1 MQTVKALING
11 RIFTGEEIIYQH
23 ALLVENGHI
32 IDIVPEHLLPQVK
45 YHYDLN
51 GGLLAPGF
59 IDVHVNG
66 GAGELFNHNP
76 SAEALQTIAQ
86 AHREYGTTA
95 FLPTLITDT
104 WEQMV
109 SAVAAVAAATELS
122 VPGILGIH
130 LEGPY
135 LNERRKGVHPA
146 KRIRVPKSYGDLNRL
161 FDVFPAHLIKLM
173 TLAPE
178 QVSPAFIQQLIIDG
192 IIVSAGHTE
201 ANYDQM
207 QIALAHGVTG
217 FTHLFNAMS
226 PMTSREPGVVGAAL
240 DHADSWCEL
249 IVDGYHV
256 HPVTLRQAIKA
267 KANGKMILVT
277 DAMHTV
283 AQSAGRFDLMGSSI
297 ISENGKVTTL
307 DGTLAGSNLDMASA
321 VRNTVQKV
329 GLELEEALRM
339 ASLYPAQFLQLDHKL
354 GRIAKGFQADLV
366 LIDDHMV
373 VKKTWI
379 RGET

>member
-1 MQTVKALING
+1 MQTLKALING
-11 RIFTGEEIIYQH
+11 RIFTGEKILHQH
-23 ALLVENGHI
+23 VLLVEKGHI

-45 YHYDLN
+45 DCYDLN
-51 GGLLAPGF
+51 GSLLAPGF

-66 GAGELFNHNP
+66 AAGALLNHQP
-76 SAEALQTIAQ
+76 SAQALQTIAQ

-95 FLPTLITDT
+95 FLPTLMTDT
-104 WEQMV
+104 WEQMIN
-109 SAVAAVAAATELS
+109 AVAAVVAAAELG

-135 LNERRKGVHPA
+135 LNVERKGVHSA
-146 KRIRVPKSYGDLNRL
+146 KRIRVPSSDEDINHL
-161 FDVFPAHLIKLM
+161 FDIFPAHLIKLI

-178 QVSPAFIQQLIIDG
+178 RVSPEFIQRLIRHG
-192 IIVSAGHTE
+192 MIVSAGHTE
-201 ANYDQM
+201 ASYDQM

-240 DHADSWCEL
+240 DHGDSWCGL
-249 IVDGYHV
+249 IVDGHHV

-267 KANGKMILVT
+267 KAKGKMMLVT

-283 AQSAGRFDLMGSSI
+283 GQGASRFDLMGSPI

-307 DGTLAGSNLDMASA
+307 NGTLAGSNLDMATA
-321 VRNTVQKV
+321 VRNTVQQV
-329 GLELEEALRM
+329 GLGLEEALRM
-339 ASLYPAQFLQLDHKL
+339 ASLYPAQFLKLDYKI

-366 LIDDHMV
+366 LIDDHMQV
-373 VKKTWI
+373 QQTWI
-379 RGET
+379 KGET

>member
-1 MQTVKALING
+1 MQTLKALING
-11 RIFTGEEIIYQH
+11 RIFTGEKILHQH
-23 ALLVENGHI
+23 VLLVEKGHI
-32 IDIVPEHLLPQVK
+32 IDIVPERLLPQVK
-45 YHYDLN
+45 GCYDLN

-66 GAGELFNHNP
+66 GAGELLNHQP
-76 SAEALQTIAQ
+76 SAQALKTIAQ

-95 FLPTLITDT
+95 FLPTLMTDT
-104 WEQMV
+104 WEQMIN
-109 SAVAAVAAATELS
+109 AVAAVVAAAELG

-135 LNERRKGVHPA
+135 LNVERKGVHSA
-146 KRIRVPKSYGDLNRL
+146 KRIRVPSSDEDINHL
-161 FDVFPAHLIKLM
+161 FDVFPAHLIKLI

-178 QVSPAFIQQLIIDG
+178 RVSPEFIQRLIRHG
-192 IIVSAGHTE
+192 MIVSAGHTE
-201 ANYDQM
+201 ASYDQM

-240 DHADSWCEL
+240 DHGDSWCGL
-249 IVDGYHV
+249 IVDGHHV

-267 KANGKMILVT
+267 KAKGKMMLVT

-283 AQSAGRFDLMGSSI
+283 GQGASRFDLMGSPI
-297 ISENGKVTTL
+297 VSENGKVTTL
-307 DGTLAGSNLDMASA
+307 NGTLAGSNLDMATA
-321 VRNTVQKV
+321 VRNTVQQV
-329 GLELEEALRM
+329 GLGLEEALRM
-339 ASLYPAQFLQLDHKL
+339 ASLYPAQFLKLDHKI

-366 LIDDHMV
+366 LIDDHMQV
-373 VKKTWI
+373 QQTWI
-379 RGET
+379 KGET

>member
-11 RIFTGEEIIYQH
+11 RIFTGEKIIYQH
-23 ALLVENGHI
+23 ALLVEKGYI
-32 IDIVPEHLLPQVK
+32 IDIVPEHLLPQVNDR
-45 YHYDLN
+45 YDLN
-51 GGLLAPGF
+51 GGLLVPGF

-66 GAGELFNHNP
+66 GAGELLNHNP
-76 SAEALQTIAQ
+76 SAKALQTIAQ

-109 SAVAAVAAATELS
+109 NAVAAVAAAVELG
-122 VPGILGIH
+122 VPSILGIH

-135 LNERRKGVHPA
+135 LNEECKGVHPA
-146 KRIRVPKSYGDLNRL
+146 KRIRVPTGCEDLNRL

-178 QVSPAFIQQLIIDG
+178 RVSPAFIQRLTRDG
-192 IIVSAGHTE
+192 MIVSAGHTE
-201 ANYDQM
+201 ASYDQI

-226 PMTSREPGVVGAAL
+226 PMTSRKPGVVGAAL
-240 DHADSWCEL
+240 DHADSWCGL
-249 IVDGYHV
+249 IVDGHHV

-267 KANGKMILVT
+267 KTKGKMMLVT

-283 AQSAGRFDLMGSSI
+283 GQDVGRFDLMGSPI
-297 ISENGKVTTL
+297 VSENGKVTTPN
-307 DGTLAGSNLDMASA
+307 GTLAGSNLDMASA
-321 VRNTVQKV
+321 VRNTVQQV

-339 ASLYPAQFLQLDHKL
+339 ASLYPAQFLQLDHKI

-366 LIDDHMV
+366 LIDDDMV
-373 VKKTWI
+373 VQQTWI
-379 RGET
+379 KGEA

>member
-1 MQTVKALING
+1 MQTLKALING
-11 RIFTGEEIIYQH
+11 RIFTGEKILHQH
-23 ALLVENGHI
+23 VLLVEKGHI

-45 YHYDLN
+45 DCYDLN

-66 GAGELFNHNP
+66 AAGALLNHQP
-76 SAEALQTIAQ
+76 SAQALQTIAQ

-95 FLPTLITDT
+95 FLPTLMTDT
-104 WEQMV
+104 WEQMIN
-109 SAVAAVAAATELS
+109 AVAAVVAAAELG

-135 LNERRKGVHPA
+135 LNVERKGVHSA
-146 KRIRVPKSYGDLNRL
+146 KRIRVPSSDEDINHL
-161 FDVFPAHLIKLM
+161 FDVFPAHLIKLI

-178 QVSPAFIQQLIIDG
+178 RVSPEFIQRLIRHG
-192 IIVSAGHTE
+192 MIVSAGHTE
-201 ANYDQM
+201 ASYDQM

-240 DHADSWCEL
+240 DHGDSWCGL
-249 IVDGYHV
+249 IVDGHHV

-267 KANGKMILVT
+267 KAKGKMMLVT

-283 AQSAGRFDLMGSSI
+283 GQGASRFDLMGSPI
-297 ISENGKVTTL
+297 VSENGKVTTL
-307 DGTLAGSNLDMASA
+307 NGTLAGSNLDMATA
-321 VRNTVQKV
+321 VRNTVQQV
-329 GLELEEALRM
+329 GLGLEEALRM
-339 ASLYPAQFLQLDHKL
+339 ASLYPAQFLKLDHKI

-366 LIDDHMV
+366 LIDDHMQV
-373 VKKTWI
+373 QQTWI
-379 RGET
+379 KGET

>member
-1 MQTVKALING
+1 MQTLKALING
-11 RIFTGEEIIYQH
+11 RIFTGEKILHQH
-23 ALLVENGHI
+23 VLLVEKGHI

-45 YHYDLN
+45 DCYDLN
-51 GGLLAPGF
+51 GSLLAPGF

-66 GAGELFNHNP
+66 AAGALLNHQP
-76 SAEALQTIAQ
+76 SAQALQTIAQ

-95 FLPTLITDT
+95 FLPTLMTDT

-109 SAVAAVAAATELS
+109 NAVAAVAAAVELG

-135 LNERRKGVHPA
+135 LNEGRKGVHPA
-146 KRIRVPKSYGDLNRL
+146 KRIRVPTSHEDLNHL

-178 QVSPAFIQQLIIDG
+178 QVSPAFIRRLTQDG
-192 IIVSAGHTE
+192 VIVSAGHTE
-201 ANYDQM
+201 ASYDQM
-207 QIALAHGVTG
+207 QTALAHGVTG

-240 DHADSWCEL
+240 DHVDSWCGL
-249 IVDGYHV
+249 IVDGHHV

-267 KANGKMILVT
+267 KAKGKMILVT

-283 AQSAGRFDLMGSSI
+283 GQGAGRFDLMGSPI
-297 ISENGKVTTL
+297 ISANGKVTTL
-307 DGTLAGSNLDMASA
+307 DGTLAGSDLDMASA
-321 VRNTVQKV
+321 VRNTVQQV

-339 ASLYPAQFLQLDHKL
+339 ASLYPAQFLKLDHKI

-373 VKKTWI
+373 VQQTWI
-379 RGET
+379 KGQL

>member
-1 MQTVKALING
+1 MQTLKALING
-11 RIFTGEEIIYQH
+11 RIFTGEKILHQH
-23 ALLVENGHI
+23 VLLVEKGHI

-45 YHYDLN
+45 DCYDLN

-66 GAGELFNHNP
+66 AAGALLNHQP
-76 SAEALQTIAQ
+76 SAQALQTIAQ

-95 FLPTLITDT
+95 FLPTLMTDT
-104 WEQMV
+104 WEQMIN
-109 SAVAAVAAATELS
+109 AVAAVVAAAELG

-135 LNERRKGVHPA
+135 LNVERKGVHSA
-146 KRIRVPKSYGDLNRL
+146 KRIRIPSSDEDINHL
-161 FDVFPAHLIKLM
+161 FDVFPAHLIKLI

-178 QVSPAFIQQLIIDG
+178 RVSPEFIQRLIRHG
-192 IIVSAGHTE
+192 MIVSAGHTE
-201 ANYDQM
+201 ASYEQM

-240 DHADSWCEL
+240 DHGDSWCGL
-249 IVDGYHV
+249 IVDGHHV

-267 KANGKMILVT
+267 KAKGKMMLVT

-283 AQSAGRFDLMGSSI
+283 GQGAGRFDLMGSPI
-297 ISENGKVTTL
+297 VSENKKVTTL
-307 DGTLAGSNLDMASA
+307 NGTLAGSNLDMATA
-321 VRNTVQKV
+321 VRNTVQQV
-329 GLELEEALRM
+329 GLGLEEALRM
-339 ASLYPAQFLQLDHKL
+339 ASLYPAQFLKLDHKI

-366 LIDDHMV
+366 LIDDHMQV
-373 VKKTWI
+373 QQTWI
-379 RGET
+379 KGET

>member
-1 MQTVKALING
+1 MQTLKALING
-11 RIFTGEEIIYQH
+11 RIFTGEKILHQH
-23 ALLVENGHI
+23 VLLVEKGHI

-45 YHYDLN
+45 DCYDLN

-66 GAGELFNHNP
+66 AAGELLNHQP
-76 SAEALQTIAQ
+76 SAQALQTIAQ

-95 FLPTLITDT
+95 FLPTLMTDT
-104 WEQMV
+104 WEQMIN
-109 SAVAAVAAATELS
+109 AVAAVVAAAELG

-135 LNERRKGVHPA
+135 LNVERKGVHSA
-146 KRIRVPKSYGDLNRL
+146 KRIRVPSSDEDINHL
-161 FDVFPAHLIKLM
+161 FDIFPAHLIKLI

-178 QVSPAFIQQLIIDG
+178 RVSPEFIQRLIRHG
-192 IIVSAGHTE
+192 MIVSAGHTE
-201 ANYDQM
+201 ASYDQM

-240 DHADSWCEL
+240 DHGDSWCGL
-249 IVDGYHV
+249 IVDGHHV

-267 KANGKMILVT
+267 KAKGKMMLVT

-283 AQSAGRFDLMGSSI
+283 GQGASRFDLMGSPI
-297 ISENGKVTTL
+297 VSENGKVTTL
-307 DGTLAGSNLDMASA
+307 NGTLAGSNLDMATA
-321 VRNTVQKV
+321 VRNTVQQV
-329 GLELEEALRM
+329 GLGLEEALRM
-339 ASLYPAQFLQLDHKL
+339 ASLYPAQFLKLDHKI
-354 GRIAKGFQADLV
+354 GRIAEGFQADLV
-366 LIDDHMV
+366 LIDDHMQV
-373 VKKTWI
+373 QQTWI
-379 RGET
+379 KGET

>member
-1 MQTVKALING
+1 MQTLKALING
-11 RIFTGEEIIYQH
+11 RIFTGEKTLYQH
-23 ALLVENGHI
+23 ALLVEKDHI

-45 YHYDLN
+45 NCYDLN
-51 GGLLAPGF
+51 GGLLTPGF

-66 GAGELFNHNP
+66 GAGELLNHQP
-76 SAEALQTIAQ
+76 SVQSLQTIAQ
-86 AHREYGTTA
+86 AHRACGTTA

-109 SAVAAVAAATELS
+109 NAVAAVAAAVEVG

-135 LNERRKGVHPA
+135 LNEERKGVHPA
-146 KRIRVPKSYGDLNRL
+146 KRIRAPSIYEDLNHL

-178 QVSPAFIQQLIIDG
+178 RVSTKFIQQLIRHG
-192 IIVSAGHTE
+192 MIVSAGHTE
-201 ANYDQM
+201 ASYDQM
-207 QIALAHGVTG
+207 QIALSHGVTG

-240 DHADSWCEL
+240 DHAHSWCGL
-249 IVDGYHV
+249 IVDGHHV

-267 KANGKMILVT
+267 KAKGKMMLVT

-283 AQSAGRFDLMGSSI
+283 GQGAGRFDLMGSPI
-297 ISENGKVTTL
+297 VSENGKVTTL
-307 DGTLAGSNLDMASA
+307 DGTLAGSDLDMATA
-321 VRNTVQKV
+321 VRNTVQQV

-339 ASLYPAQFLQLDHKL
+339 ASLYPAQFLKLDHKI

-366 LIDDHMV
+366 LIDDHMLV
-373 VKKTWI
+373 QQTWI
-379 RGET
+379 KGEI

>member
-1 MQTVKALING
+1 MQTLKALING
-11 RIFTGEEIIYQH
+11 RIFTGEKILHQH
-23 ALLVENGHI
+23 VLLVEKGHI

-45 YHYDLN
+45 DCYDLN

-66 GAGELFNHNP
+66 AAGALLNHQP
-76 SAEALQTIAQ
+76 SAQALQTIAQ

-95 FLPTLITDT
+95 FLPTLMTDT
-104 WEQMV
+104 WEQMIN
-109 SAVAAVAAATELS
+109 AVAAVVAAAELG

-135 LNERRKGVHPA
+135 LNVERKGVHSA
-146 KRIRVPKSYGDLNRL
+146 KRIRIPSSDEDINHL
-161 FDVFPAHLIKLM
+161 FDVFPAHLIKLI

-178 QVSPAFIQQLIIDG
+178 RVSPEFIQRLIRHG
-192 IIVSAGHTE
+192 MIVSAGHTE
-201 ANYDQM
+201 ASYDQM

-240 DHADSWCEL
+240 DHGDSWCGL
-249 IVDGYHV
+249 IVDGHHV

-267 KANGKMILVT
+267 KAKGKMMLVT

-283 AQSAGRFDLMGSSI
+283 GQGAGRFDLMGSPI
-297 ISENGKVTTL
+297 VSENEKVTTL
-307 DGTLAGSNLDMASA
+307 NGTLAGSNLDMATA
-321 VRNTVQKV
+321 VRNTVQQV
-329 GLELEEALRM
+329 GLGLEEALRM
-339 ASLYPAQFLQLDHKL
+339 ASLYPAQFLKLDHKI

-366 LIDDHMV
+366 LIDDHMQV
-373 VKKTWI
+373 QQTWI
-379 RGET
+379 KGET

>member
-1 MQTVKALING
+1 
-11 RIFTGEEIIYQH
+11 
-23 ALLVENGHI
+23 
-32 IDIVPEHLLPQVK
+32 
-45 YHYDLN
+45 
-51 GGLLAPGF
+51 
-59 IDVHVNG
+59 
-66 GAGELFNHNP
+66 
-76 SAEALQTIAQ
+76 
-86 AHREYGTTA
+86 
-95 FLPTLITDT
+95 
-104 WEQMV
+104 
-109 SAVAAVAAATELS
+109 
-122 VPGILGIH
+122 
-130 LEGPY
+130 
-135 LNERRKGVHPA
+135 
-146 KRIRVPKSYGDLNRL
+146 
-161 FDVFPAHLIKLM
+161 
-173 TLAPE
+173 
-178 QVSPAFIQQLIIDG
+178 
-192 IIVSAGHTE
+192 
-201 ANYDQM
+201 
-207 QIALAHGVTG
+207 
-217 FTHLFNAMS
+217 
-226 PMTSREPGVVGAAL
+226 
-240 DHADSWCEL
+240 
-249 IVDGYHV
+249 
-256 HPVTLRQAIKA
+256 VTLRQAIKA

>member
-1 MQTVKALING
+1 MQTLKALING
-11 RIFTGEEIIYQH
+11 RIFTGEKILHQH
-23 ALLVENGHI
+23 VLLVEKGHI

-45 YHYDLN
+45 DCYDLN

-66 GAGELFNHNP
+66 AAGALLNHQP
-76 SAEALQTIAQ
+76 SAQALQTIAQ

-95 FLPTLITDT
+95 FLPTLMTDT
-104 WEQMV
+104 REQMV
-109 SAVAAVAAATELS
+109 NAVAAVVAAVELG

-135 LNERRKGVHPA
+135 LNAKRKGVHSA
-146 KRIRVPKSYGDLNRL
+146 KRIRVPSSDEDLNHL
-161 FDVFPAHLIKLM
+161 FDVFPAHLIKLI

-178 QVSPAFIQQLIIDG
+178 RVSPEFIQRLIRHG
-192 IIVSAGHTE
+192 MIVSAGHTE
-201 ANYDQM
+201 ASYDQM

-240 DHADSWCEL
+240 DHGDSWCGL
-249 IVDGYHV
+249 IVDGHHV

-267 KANGKMILVT
+267 KAKGKMMLVT

-283 AQSAGRFDLMGSSI
+283 GQGAGRFDLMGSPI
-297 ISENGKVTTL
+297 VSENKKVTTL
-307 DGTLAGSNLDMASA
+307 NGTLAGSNLDMATA
-321 VRNTVQKV
+321 VRNTVQQV
-329 GLELEEALRM
+329 GLGLEEALRM
-339 ASLYPAQFLQLDHKL
+339 ASLYPAQFLKLDHKI

-366 LIDDHMV
+366 LIDDHMQV
-373 VKKTWI
+373 QQTWI
-379 RGET
+379 KGET

>member
-1 MQTVKALING
+1 MQTLKALING
-11 RIFTGEEIIYQH
+11 RIFTGEKILHQH
-23 ALLVENGHI
+23 VLLVEKGHI

-45 YHYDLN
+45 DCYDLN

-66 GAGELFNHNP
+66 AAGALLNHQP
-76 SAEALQTIAQ
+76 SSQALQTIAQ

-95 FLPTLITDT
+95 FLPTLMTDT
-104 WEQMV
+104 REQMV
-109 SAVAAVAAATELS
+109 NAVAAVVAAAELG
-122 VPGILGIH
+122 VQGILGIH

-135 LNERRKGVHPA
+135 LNVERKGVHSA
-146 KRIRVPKSYGDLNRL
+146 KRIRIPSSDEDINHL
-161 FDVFPAHLIKLM
+161 FDVFPAHLIKLI

-178 QVSPAFIQQLIIDG
+178 RVSPEFIQRLIRHG
-192 IIVSAGHTE
+192 MIVSAGHTE
-201 ANYDQM
+201 ASYDQM

-240 DHADSWCEL
+240 DHGDSWCGL
-249 IVDGYHV
+249 IVDGHHV

-267 KANGKMILVT
+267 KAKGKMMLVT

-283 AQSAGRFDLMGSSI
+283 GQGAGRFDLMGSPI
-297 ISENGKVTTL
+297 VSENKKVTTL
-307 DGTLAGSNLDMASA
+307 NGTLAGSNLDMATA
-321 VRNTVQKV
+321 VRNTVQQV
-329 GLELEEALRM
+329 GLGLEEALRM
-339 ASLYPAQFLQLDHKL
+339 ASLYPAQFLKLDHKI

-366 LIDDHMV
+366 LIDDHMQV
-373 VKKTWI
+373 QQTWI
-379 RGET
+379 KGET

>member
-1 MQTVKALING
+1 MQKLKALING
-11 RIFTGEEIIYQH
+11 RIFTGEKILHQH
-23 ALLVENGHI
+23 VLLVEKGHI

-45 YHYDLN
+45 DCYDLN

-66 GAGELFNHNP
+66 AAGALLNHQP
-76 SAEALQTIAQ
+76 SSQALQTIAQ

-95 FLPTLITDT
+95 FLPTLMTDT
-104 WEQMV
+104 REQMV
-109 SAVAAVAAATELS
+109 NAVAAVVAAVELG

-135 LNERRKGVHPA
+135 LNAKRKGVHSA
-146 KRIRVPKSYGDLNRL
+146 KRIRVPSSDEDLNHL
-161 FDVFPAHLIKLM
+161 FDVFPAHLIKLI

-178 QVSPAFIQQLIIDG
+178 RVSPEFIQRLIRHG
-192 IIVSAGHTE
+192 MIVSAGHTE
-201 ANYDQM
+201 ASYDQM

-240 DHADSWCEL
+240 DHGDSWCGL
-249 IVDGYHV
+249 IVDGHHV

-267 KANGKMILVT
+267 KAKGKMMLVT

-283 AQSAGRFDLMGSSI
+283 GQGAGRFDLMGSPI
-297 ISENGKVTTL
+297 VSENGKVTTL
-307 DGTLAGSNLDMASA
+307 NGTLAGSNLDMASA
-321 VRNTVQKV
+321 VRNTEQQV
-329 GLELEEALRM
+329 GLKLEEALRM
-339 ASLYPAQFLQLDHKL
+339 ASLYPAQFLQLDNKI

-366 LIDDHMV
+366 LIDDDMMV
-373 VKKTWI
+373 QQTWI
-379 RGET
+379 KGEA

>member
-11 RIFTGEEIIYQH
+11 RIFTGEKIIYQH
-23 ALLVENGHI
+23 ALLVEKGYI
-32 IDIVPEHLLPQVK
+32 IDIVPEHSLPQVNDRF
-45 YHYDLN
+45 DLN
-51 GGLLAPGF
+51 GGLLVPGF

-76 SAEALQTIAQ
+76 SAKALQTIAQ

-109 SAVAAVAAATELS
+109 NAVAAVAAAVELG
-122 VPGILGIH
+122 VPSILGIH

-135 LNERRKGVHPA
+135 LNEERKGVHPV
-146 KRIRVPKSYGDLNRL
+146 KRIRVPTGSEDLNRL

-178 QVSPAFIQQLIIDG
+178 RVSPAFIQRLTRDG
-192 IIVSAGHTE
+192 MIVSAGHTE
-201 ANYDQM
+201 ASYDQI

-226 PMTSREPGVVGAAL
+226 PMTSRKPGVVGAAL
-240 DHADSWCEL
+240 DHADSWCGL
-249 IVDGYHV
+249 IVDGHHV

-267 KANGKMILVT
+267 KAKGKMILVT

-283 AQSAGRFDLMGSSI
+283 GQDAGRFDLMGSPI
-297 ISENGKVTTL
+297 VSENGKVTTPN
-307 DGTLAGSNLDMASA
+307 GTLAGSNLDMASA
-321 VRNTVQKV
+321 VRNTVQQV

-339 ASLYPAQFLQLDHKL
+339 ASLYPAQFLQLDNKI

-366 LIDDHMV
+366 LIDDDMMV
-373 VKKTWI
+373 QQTWI
-379 RGET
+379 KGEA